1 MLSANQKLIVLEGV
15 DGVGKT
21 TICKDVVRALNKK
34 DIDAVYFR
42 EPGSTDVGV
51 KLRKILK
58 EDVLDPFTKLTLFL
72 AARNEVIASIE
83 ESNADVIVLDRF
95 TPSTFVYQN
104 MDEDIKRTFE
114 EISRRGVI
122 PDLTFIL
129 TALPETLEKRLAQ
142 KGEEEDLEQILKY
155 QEKYNAL
162 RYNKNFIQWDLLY
175 LNAEFPVK
183 FLTRTIVDKIKSL

>member
-1 MLSANQKLIVLEGV
+1 
-15 DGVGKT
+15 
-21 TICKDVVRALNKK
+21 
-34 DIDAVYFR
+34 
-42 EPGSTDVGV
+42 
-51 KLRKILK
+51 
-58 EDVLDPFTKLTLFL
+58 
-72 AARNEVIASIE
+72 
-83 ESNADVIVLDRF
+83 
-95 TPSTFVYQN
+95 